1 MYYKKASLL
10 NNRARLQR
18 MKDAKFF
25 NGWVKEFDFEQEQL
39 AIQIYGSQAVF
50 EPGELFMVEIH
61 GCDRTVIAKGKVS
74 MASEGIVA
82 FTFAGEPISMPPR
95 EKSRIKVEGV
105 GATMS
110 ADCGTLD
117 VEVSDISAEGCG
129 ILSSAQVE
137 KGTTIDLMIDSPAGP
152 IDCKGEVR
160 YCKTEPELQGLFRI
174 GLLLQP
180 LGRLE
185 QARWNKM
192 IEYSLE
198 AA

>member
-18 MKDAKFF
+18 LKDAKFF
-25 NGWVKEFDFEQEQL
+25 NGWVKEFDLEGEQL
-39 AIQIYGSQAVF
+39 AIQVPVTQSS
-50 EPGELFMVEIH
+50 EPGDVFMVEIH
-61 GCDRTVIAKGKVS
+61 GADRTVIIKAKVS
-74 MASEGIVA
+74 MASEGIIA
-82 FTFAGEPISMPPR
+82 FTFVGEPASMPPR
-95 EKSRIKVEGV
+95 EKARIKVEGV
-105 GATMS
+105 GATLS
-110 ADCGTLD
+110 SPSGAID
-117 VEVSDISAEGCG
+117 VEVSDISLEGCG
-129 ILSSAQVE
+129 ILSSVQVD
-137 KGTTIDLMIDSPAGP
+137 KGSRIEVMVDSPAGP

-160 YCKTEPELQGLFRI
+160 YCKSDAEMQGLYRI
-174 GLLLQP
+174 GVLLEP